1 MSAEQTSTKPRTASE
16 DEDLFDFPVIEMKL
30 EGEAEPRSPMPAAK
44 PAAAEGG
51 AGAVLGAHA
60 PAAHASGAQAASA
73 TAAPSAAAATA
84 ASAAA
89 TTTATTASASKTS
102 PVVTST
108 AAAAGTAAQPESPAR
123 TTQTLRPLLIGLAV
137 FALINLVCMA
147 FLWNASQSL
156 QQGLEQLRHS
166 AAQIP
171 QAAPAQ
177 QTAQADAPVST
188 TPAQAPAPVLAPM
201 ESFDATAL
209 RLAREEIRTGN
220 SGAARRRLAQLLAVI
235 DRVDPQQRA
244 GVEADALYLSAQALE
259 AELQQRQGGKP

>member
-1 MSAEQTSTKPRTASE
+1 VRRPRT
-16 DEDLFDFPVIEMKL
+16 
-30 EGEAEPRSPMPAAK
+30 
-44 PAAAEGG
+44 
-51 AGAVLGAHA
+51 
-60 PAAHASGAQAASA
+60 
-73 TAAPSAAAATA
+73 AAATA
-84 ASAAA
+84 AAAPA
-89 TTTATTASASKTS
+89 TTTATTSSASKTS
-102 PVVTST
+102 PGVTP
-108 AAAAGTAAQPESPAR
+108 AAAGTAAQPDSPAR

-171 QAAPAQ
+171 QTAPAQ
-177 QTAQADAPVST
+177 QAAQADAPVST
-188 TPAQAPAPVLAPM
+188 TPAPAPAPVLAPM

-259 AELQQRQGGKP
+259 AELKQRQGGKP

>member
-51 AGAVLGAHA
+51 AGAVLGAQA
-60 PAAHASGAQAASA
+60 PGAQAASA
-73 TAAPSAAAATA
+73 TPAPSAAAATA
-84 ASAAA
+84 AATAAAAPA
-89 TTTATTASASKTS
+89 TTTATTSSASKTS
-102 PVVTST
+102 PGVTP
-108 AAAAGTAAQPESPAR
+108 AAAGTAAQSESPAR
-123 TTQTLRPLLIGLAV
+123 TTPTLRPLLIGLAV

-166 AAQIP
+166 AARIP

-188 TPAQAPAPVLAPM
+188 TPAPAPAPVLAPM

-235 DRVDPQQRA
+235 DRIDPQQRA
-244 GVEADALYLSAQALE
+244 GVETDALYLSAQALE
-259 AELQQRQGGKP
+259 AELKQRQGGKP

>member
-1 MSAEQTSTKPRTASE
+1 MSAELTSTKPRTASE

-60 PAAHASGAQAASA
+60 PGAQAASA

-84 ASAAA
+84 AAGTA
-89 TTTATTASASKTS
+89 TTTATTSSASKTS
-102 PVVTST
+102 PVVTPA

-123 TTQTLRPLLIGLAV
+123 TTQSLRPLLIGLAV

-171 QAAPAQ
+171 QPAPAAH

-188 TPAQAPAPVLAPM
+188 TPPPAPAPVLAPM

-259 AELQQRQGGKP
+259 AELKQRQGGKP

>member
-60 PAAHASGAQAASA
+60 PGAHAPGAQAASA

-84 ASAAA
+84 AAAAA
-89 TTTATTASASKTS
+89 TTTATTPSASKTS
-102 PVVTST
+102 PVVTP
-108 AAAAGTAAQPESPAR
+108 AAAGTAAQPESPAR

-171 QAAPAQ
+171 QTAPAQ

-188 TPAQAPAPVLAPM
+188 TPAPAPAPVLAPM

-259 AELQQRQGGKP
+259 AELKQRQGGKP